1 MRFIIVLYLAQ
12 ITSATQADI
21 VPDII
26 EFEKHWTP
34 FLYKLAGCAMNRTF
48 ERPVCDSSKREIDH
62 VLFLKAR
69 KAAAKVFDLREPK

>member
-1 MRFIIVLYLAQ
+1 MRFIIILYLAQ
-12 ITSATQADI
+12 ITSASQADM

-34 FLYKLAGCAMNRTF
+34 FLYKLTGCAMTRTF
-48 ERPVCDSSKREIDH
+48 EPPVCDKAKREIDH

-69 KAAAKVFDLREPK
+69 KAATKLFDLREPK